1 MVELGGGST
10 TILVHIHPITG
21 YDSRIFVGQTAF
33 NDPFHVGTHMF
44 SLFSKKKHLWYPLF
58 LYL

>member
-1 MVELGGGST
+1 MVGLGGGPT

-21 YDSRIFVGQTAF
+21 YNSRIFVGQTVF
-33 NDPFHVGTHMF
+33 NDPFHVGTHYMF
-44 SLFSKKKHLWYPLF
+44 LFIDACKLGYPLF